1 MYLSFYSLKRKPFEI
16 TVDPDFLWLGEKHK
30 EALATLEYGIRE
42 DKGFLLLTGDVGT
55 GKTVLINSLVR
66 NIELKSII
74 STVPDPGLEL
84 IDFFNFLAVSFKLGR
99 KIRSKGEFL
108 ALLKK
113 FLIKAE
119 ATKRKVLLLVDEAQR
134 LNHDLLEEIRL
145 LSNIEMENR
154 KLINIFFVGQTEFN
168 HILLEPRNRA
178 VRQRIA
184 VRYQVEPLSQEETA
198 QYILHRLKVAGGSKK
213 IFTAPAMK
221 EVFAFTGG
229 NPRLTNIICDHA
241 LLSGYAAERKTIDVD
256 IIQECAD
263 EIRLPDENPSAPI
276 NLTKPIVPKEI
287 VSSKVMVAPKAAVS
301 ASKTLK
307 TPAVK
312 QSSISTLTVALLI
325 AATILTAGYFMFS
338 GEQKKGVPWSPD
350 ELAPQRTPVITSP
363 TAEQSNSEP
372 QTPTNKSSGVG
383 SNSQPEETPTS
394 PKSNGTGALAK
405 NSPVDNQEAI
415 FNLSKVKKVVIRFKS
430 NSNELP
436 EEAYL
441 SLDRFAAAL
450 LNNPDIFV
458 AVKGYTDDRGVLSYN
473 MSVSEFRANIIKSY
487 LVGKGVSPGRIT
499 VAGMGPENPISS
511 NETAEGRSINRRV
524 EIEFGK
530 KPTAE

>member
-184 VRYQVEPLSQEETA
+184 VRYQVEPLSQEETKK
-198 QYILHRLKVAGGSKK
+198 YILHRLKVAGGTKK
-213 IFTAPAMK
+213 IFTDSAMK

-241 LLSGYAAERKTIDVD
+241 LLSGYATERKIIDVD

-263 EIRLPDENPSAPI
+263 EIRLPDENPSVPV
-276 NLTKPIVPKEI
+276 NLTKPIVHKEI
-287 VSSKVMVAPKAAVS
+287 VTPKAMVAPKSSVS
-301 ASKTLK
+301 DSNTPTK
-307 TPAVK
+307 PAVK

-350 ELAPQRTPVITSP
+350 ELAPQRAPVITSP
-363 TAEQSNSEP
+363 TAEPPNSDTQTQVDRSSHIEP
-372 QTPTNKSSGVG
+372 NKKV
-383 SNSQPEETPTS
+383 EETPN
-394 PKSNGTGALAK
+394 PLKSNESGALAK
-405 NSPVDNQEAI
+405 KSPIESQETI
-415 FNLSKVKKVVIRFKS
+415 FNLSEVKKVVIRFKS

-436 EEAYL
+436 EEAYV
-441 SLDRFAAAL
+441 SLDRFAVAL
-450 LNNPDIFV
+450 LNNPDIFI

-487 LVGKGVSPGRIT
+487 LVGKGVSPARIT

-511 NETAEGRSINRRV
+511 NETAEGRSVNRRV
-524 EIEFGK
+524 EIEFGN
-530 KPTAE
+530 KPMAE

>member
-1 MYLSFYSLKRKPFEI
+1 MYLSFYNLKRKPFEI

-74 STVPDPGLEL
+74 STVPDPGLDL
-84 IDFFNFLAVSFKLGR
+84 LDFFNFLAATFGFGR
-99 KIRSKGEFL
+99 TIKSKGEFL

-134 LNHDLLEEIRL
+134 LNHNLLEEIRL

-184 VRYQVEPLSQEETA
+184 VRYQVEPLNEEETT
-198 QYILHRLKVAGGSKK
+198 QYILHRLKVAGGTQKV
-213 IFTAPAMK
+213 FAAPAIK
-221 EVFAFTGG
+221 EIFAFTGG

-241 LLSGYAAERKTIDVD
+241 LLSGYAAERKIIDADTIK
-256 IIQECAD
+256 ECAD
-263 EIRLPDENPSAPI
+263 EIRLPNENPTLPVNVQVPVIPTVPVAAPATVQ
-276 NLTKPIVPKEI
+276 NPPVRQSS
-287 VSSKVMVAPKAAVS
+287 VSSFMVAV
-301 ASKTLK
+301 
-307 TPAVK
+307 
-312 QSSISTLTVALLI
+312 LI
-325 AATILTAGYFMFS
+325 AAAIGTAGYFMFT
-338 GEQKKGVPWSPD
+338 GEQETSVPWSPD
-350 ELAPQRTPVITSP
+350 ELAPQRTPVAIAP
-363 TAEQSNSEP
+363 KPEQLDP
-372 QTPTNKSSGVG
+372 G
-383 SNSQPEETPTS
+383 SQPTVENTEPRDMLNKPGDAVRSTETSSIGSIANNTSVETPDT
-394 PKSNGTGALAK
+394 
-405 NSPVDNQEAI
+405 I
-415 FNLSKVKKVVIRFKS
+415 FNLSKIKKVVIRFSS

-436 EEAYL
+436 DEAFV

-450 LNNPDIFV
+450 LVNPNISV
-458 AVKGYTDDRGVLSYN
+458 AVKGYTDNTGVLSYN

-487 LVGKGVSPGRIT
+487 LVGKGIDPARISA
-499 VAGMGPENPISS
+499 AGMGPENPISS
-511 NETAEGRSINRRV
+511 NDNAEGRNFNRRV
-524 EIEFGK
+524 EIEFNRQ
-530 KPTAE
+530 PRQ